1 MKKLN
6 NIFLGKKILVYG
18 LGKSG
23 ISTYKFLK
31 KSSDVYL
38 FDDNHRINLKF
49 NQKII
54 SLKQI
59 KKINFDRIII
69 SPGIDISN
77 CKLSKFL
84 NNNLLK
90 IHTDLDVLFSF
101 YDNKSI
107 TITGTNG
114 KSTTAKILHDVLT
127 DQKRDSRLIGNIGN
141 PVLAERNITKKT
153 IFVVEAS
160 SYQLDYSR
168 IFRSK
173 YAVILNI
180 TSDHIERHKSLNNYV
195 DAKFKLLKSQNRGSF
210 AYIKKDDEL
219 ITKKIKKNKYKAKI
233 YKVQTSN
240 LNKKFEKI
248 YNKYFISDGNKE
260 NLSFIFKIASKLKL
274 NKKKLIR
281 SINRFKGLDYRQQII
296 FDKKN
301 LTIINDSKSTSFAS
315 SESVLKNLN
324 GAYWILGGIPK
335 KGDKFKLSK
344 TKCKNLKAFIFGS
357 HSKKFLKILN
367 NKLKVKTFKNMEETL
382 KVIFLE
388 ITIQK
393 SEKNIIFFSP
403 AGASFDSFKNFEDR
417 GNYFNRLVKK
427 YINAKR

>member
-114 KSTTAKILHDVLT
+114 KSTTAKILHDALT

-141 PVLAERNITKKT
+141 PVLAEKNITKKT
-153 IFVVEAS
+153 IFVIEAS

-240 LNKKFEKI
+240 LNKKFDKI

-260 NLSFIFKIASKLKL
+260 NLLFIFKIASKLKL

-357 HSKKFLKILN
+357 HSKKFLKILK
-367 NKLKVKTFKNMEETL
+367 NKLKVKSFKNLEETL
-382 KVIFLE
+382 KIIFSE

-417 GNYFNRLVKK
+417 GNYFNQLVKK
-427 YINAKR
+427 YFNAK

>member
-114 KSTTAKILHDVLT
+114 KSTTAKILHDALT

-141 PVLAERNITKKT
+141 PVLAEKNITKKT
-153 IFVVEAS
+153 IFVIEAS

-240 LNKKFEKI
+240 LNKKFDKI

-260 NLSFIFKIASKLKL
+260 NLLFIFKIASKLKL

-357 HSKKFLKILN
+357 HSKKFLKILK
-367 NKLKVKTFKNMEETL
+367 NKLKVKSFKNMEETL
-382 KVIFLE
+382 KVIFSE

-417 GNYFNRLVKK
+417 GNYFNQLVKK
-427 YINAKR
+427 YINAK